1 MLDENKR
8 QNDPAY
14 GKILK
19 RLRLGQLTAEDANVL
34 NSRVWHPQ
42 DSSSQVNKDLLRA
55 LELSQCTF
63 PIAVHSNENRHAM
76 NWIMLSEYVK
86 INNISP
92 PILCIANFERSRKSA
107 PLTPNQLD
115 ELLRLGDEKLDR
127 LPPINA
133 LSVGVPV
140 QITANIAVHLG
151 VANGSLGTI
160 VGFDFEENCVFS
172 ESTVRGARVYIA
184 SELPTVVYVDLPC
197 MKKGHRLSC
206 VPKTL
211 GDTVF
216 PIVPLQKPW
225 VQVQLSKRHFSLEV
239 TQLPFSMAYA
249 STTYKLQGATVGALF
264 IPEIRGRGCKTTSL
278 YVMLSRIRS
287 LKSLFLLRPLTLHDI
302 CFSNQVPS

>member
-42 DSSSQVNKDLLRA
+42 DSSSQVKKDLLRA
-55 LELSQCTF
+55 LERPHCTF

-92 PILCIANFERSRKSA
+92 PYSLQLSNFERSRKSV

-115 ELLRLGDEKLDR
+115 ELLRLGDEKIDR

-133 LSVGVPV
+133 LSVGIQFKLQ
-140 QITANIAVHLG
+140 QI
-151 VANGSLGTI
+151 
-160 VGFDFEENCVFS
+160 
-172 ESTVRGARVYIA
+172 
-184 SELPTVVYVDLPC
+184 LPC
-197 MKKGHRLSC
+197 ISEWQMGL
-206 VPKTL
+206 
-211 GDTVF
+211 
-216 PIVPLQKPW
+216 
-225 VQVQLSKRHFSLEV
+225 
-239 TQLPFSMAYA
+239 
-249 STTYKLQGATVGALF
+249 
-264 IPEIRGRGCKTTSL
+264 
-278 YVMLSRIRS
+278 
-287 LKSLFLLRPLTLHDI
+287 
-302 CFSNQVPS
+302 